1 MALFGAIDLGASS
14 GRVIAGVL
22 KDGRLSISEVHRFEN
37 RVIQERDRLTW
48 DFDHLMTQIRRGI
61 RELGARAERLGIDVT
76 SVGVDTWAVDYGLIR
91 SGELLSN
98 PNCYRD
104 PLNQFGV
111 ERVHDLVDFK
121 SLYGVSG
128 IQFLPFNSIYQLV
141 RQQNLENEISRVS
154 EHVLL
159 VPDLIGYQL
168 TGNMATERTNASST
182 GLLDAQSRNWSHGLA
197 MKVGLDI
204 SKFPQLRDAGD
215 VLGPL
220 RPGFGRRL
228 AGTNVVLVGSHDTA
242 SAVVAVPA
250 EDQDFAYL
258 SSGTWSLLGTELD
271 APVLSDE
278 ARAANFTNELGVDG
292 KVRFLKNL
300 SGLWL
305 LSESVRT
312 WQSSG
317 LKINLRD
324 LISEAAQYTPNVEI
338 DVTDPNLLAPGD
350 MPSRIARQLSLAGQ
364 QAPTNP
370 AEMAAVILHSLAKSY
385 ARSLV
390 KLRDLTG
397 KSLPKLHII
406 GGGVQNQLLCQLTAD
421 YCNVEVQAGP
431 VEATAIGNILVQ
443 ARAAGRTGP
452 SLSDIRSVVR
462 QSDFQMR
469 TYIPTERFVASW
481 QN

>member
-22 KDGRLSISEVHRFEN
+22 KGGKLSISEVHRFEN
-37 RVIQERDRLTW
+37 QVIEERDRLTW
-48 DFDHLMTQIRRGI
+48 DFNHLMTQIKLGI
-61 RELGARAERLGIDVT
+61 RELGARAERLGMDVL
-76 SVGVDTWAVDYGLIR
+76 SLGIDTWAVDYGLIQ

-104 PLNQFGV
+104 PLNQLGV
-111 ERVHDLVDFK
+111 EQVHDLIDFK

-141 RQQNLENEISRVS
+141 RQQNLEPELSRVS
-154 EHVLL
+154 EQVLL
-159 VPDLIGYQL
+159 IPDLIGYQL
-168 TGNMATERTNASST
+168 TGQMATERTNASST
-182 GLLDAQSRNWSHGLA
+182 GLLEAQSHDWSTDLA
-197 MKVGLDI
+197 ARLGLDV
-204 SKFPQLRDAGD
+204 SKFPPLRDAGD

-220 RPGFGRRL
+220 KRGFGRRL
-228 AGTNVVLVGSHDTA
+228 ASTNVVLVGSHDTA

-250 EDQDFAYL
+250 EDEDFAYL

-305 LSESVRT
+305 LSESIRT
-312 WQSSG
+312 WDSSG
-317 LKINLRD
+317 ININLRD
-324 LISEAAQYTPNVEI
+324 LLAEASKFTPDVEI

-350 MPSRIARQLSLAGQ
+350 MPSRIARQLSLAGHP
-364 QAPTNP
+364 APETP
-370 AEMAAVILHSLAKSY
+370 AQMTAIIMHSLAKSY
-385 ARSLV
+385 ARNLE

-406 GGGVQNQLLCQLTAD
+406 GGGVQNRLLCQLTAD
-421 YCNVEVQAGP
+421 YCNVAVEAGP

-443 ARAAGRTGP
+443 ARAAGKIGP
-452 SLSDIRSVVR
+452 SLSDIRKVVR
-462 QSDFQMR
+462 QSDFQKH
-469 TYIPTERFVASW
+469 TYTPTERVVALW